1 MKEKITLRLLTAACV
16 FAAGSS
22 MADVWV
28 FEPSISLDQRFD
40 DNYFLEP
47 SGDGSLNATRAV
59 GELGLSRQSS
69 VATIRGLVRVDGLLT
84 TQSDSGDEGL
94 ESNQIIAFDAK
105 KRSARTRYG
114 IFASFKQ
121 DTPSRDIAADLSDPN
136 SLSSDTGLNPTQ
148 TSNVARREITL
159 TPNYAYDLTRRLEFQ
174 TKATMTF
181 VEHDLPDP
189 QDAIYQ
195 RYYSLL
201 DRDEAG
207 NVTEP
212 VKAYSEVSIL
222 DLVTDNNP
230 DGVFSPN
237 GELDDY
243 EEAEIELGF
252 RYKYNP
258 ITTVTFTAA
267 FSKFNAEVE
276 IDPFAYV
283 PPEDEI
289 PDPDQRS
296 IRRVPRR
303 DSLST
308 TTSVQL
314 GYERLLT
321 PTLQLAVSAG
331 VYTNTADTTDTL
343 RVTDVAPDGP
353 AIPEERLAVLKS
365 ENDGWL
371 ASVGLLHDAGLT
383 RYVGKFSVDV
393 QPSSSGA
400 QVETHE
406 LTGDVFR
413 VINPRLNF
421 SLRTRAYEP
430 DRLGA
435 NESDRFAR
443 RFISFE
449 PKIEWKYARNWTV
462 SAAYRYRRQ
471 KARVDPVPAESNAIL
486 LALKYTPPSEIRD
499 RAAANGL

>member
-1 MKEKITLRLLTAACV
+1 MNEKITLRLLTAACV

-22 MADVWV
+22 IADVWV

-47 SGDGSLNATRAV
+47 VGDGSLSATRAV
-59 GELGLSRQSS
+59 GELGLSRRSS

-84 TQSDSGDEGL
+84 TQSDAGDEGL

-148 TSNVARREITL
+148 FSNVARREVTL
-159 TPNYAYDLTRRLEFQ
+159 TPSYAYDMTRRLELQ
-174 TKATMTF
+174 TKATVTF
-181 VEHDLPDP
+181 VEHDLPDA

-195 RYYSLL
+195 RYLSLL
-201 DRDEAG
+201 PRDESGNIIGPVLPYNEVTIEDAG
-207 NVTEP
+207 
-212 VKAYSEVSIL
+212 S
-222 DLVTDNNP
+222 
-230 DGVFSPN
+230 VFSPE

-243 EEAEIELGF
+243 QDSEIQLGF
-252 RYKYNP
+252 RYKYDT
-258 ITTVTFTAA
+258 ISTITFTAA
-267 FSKFNAEVE
+267 YSRFNAEVE
-276 IDPFAYV
+276 IDPFAIV
-283 PPEDEI
+283 PFEDLIADSSE
-289 PDPDQRS
+289 PG
-296 IRRVPRR
+296 IRRRPRR
-303 DSLST
+303 DSIST
-308 TTSVQL
+308 TTSAQF
-314 GYERLLT
+314 GYERFLT
-321 PTLQLAVSAG
+321 PTLQLTAAAG
-331 VYTNTADTTDTL
+331 VYTNTADTSDTL
-343 RVTDVAPDGP
+343 RADDRPGEEIP
-353 AIPEERLAVLKS
+353 AERLDALIS

-371 ASVGLLHDAGLT
+371 ASFGLTRDAGLT